1 MENFNRSLEAIN
13 APVNNFI
20 WGWPT
25 LGLIAVTGIFL
36 MFGLRFIPL
45 RKLIYGFKIV
55 LEPSEQESEGEIS
68 PFQALMTSLAATIG
82 IGNIAGV
89 STAIAVG
96 GAGAVFW
103 MWLIALLGIATKYAE
118 AVLAVQFRQID
129 ASGNHVGGPMYYISN
144 GLGKSWAWMGGLFAL
159 FGMLAGFG
167 IGNGVQSF
175 ELAKALEKS
184 MQVPRVITGV
194 ILGVLIFLVIVGGVR
209 RIAKAASAIVPVMG
223 ILYIGA
229 CVVILSINSSEIPAA
244 FGLIFSSA
252 FTGKAAVGGAFGAV
266 IFQGFKRGIFS
277 NEAGL
282 GSAPIAHAASRT
294 NSPVRQ
300 GLIAMLGTFIDTFV
314 VCSMTA
320 LVVIT
325 TYSKELFGMTDEAR
339 KALAGSEIS
348 IAAFRQGINGGG
360 SIVTVGIVVFAF
372 TTILGWS
379 FYGEKCTQ
387 YLLGDKAIFPYRL
400 IWVAVA
406 VLAAIAGEKGL
417 VWDISDTLN
426 GLMALPNLIALL
438 LLSGTVFKLTRN
450 YHLNSQPSESD

>member
-1 MENFNRSLEAIN
+1 
-13 APVNNFI
+13 
-20 WGWPT
+20 
-25 LGLIAVTGIFL
+25 
-36 MFGLRFIPL
+36 
-45 RKLIYGFKIV
+45 
-55 LEPSEQESEGEIS
+55 
-68 PFQALMTSLAATIG
+68 
-82 IGNIAGV
+82 
-89 STAIAVG
+89 
-96 GAGAVFW
+96 
-103 MWLIALLGIATKYAE
+103 
-118 AVLAVQFRQID
+118 
-129 ASGNHVGGPMYYISN
+129 
-144 GLGKSWAWMGGLFAL
+144 
-159 FGMLAGFG
+159 
-167 IGNGVQSF
+167 
-175 ELAKALEKS
+175 
-184 MQVPRVITGV
+184 VITGV

-229 CVVILSINSSEIPAA
+229 CVVILSINSSDIPAA
-244 FGLIFSSA
+244 FGLIFNSA

-266 IFQGFKRGIFS
+266 ILQGFKRGIFS

-282 GSAPIAHAASRT
+282 GSAPIAHAASRSK
-294 NSPVRQ
+294 SPVHQ
-300 GLIAMLGTFIDTFV
+300 GFIAMLGTFIDTFV

-387 YLLGDKAIFPYRL
+387 YLFGDKAIFPYRL

-438 LLSGTVFKLTRN
+438 LLSGTVFKLTSN
-450 YHLNSQPSESD
+450 YHFNSHKSETD